1 MTDGT
6 TPRRAWV
13 MGASRGLGNAVARRL
28 LQQGLAVTASARPG
42 ERLDAAVEALSALG
56 AVDALPMDLSEPRAV
71 TRALE
76 ELVGRHGSVPDVVIF
91 NGGGPPPGP
100 VARLGVEGLDGAY
113 ASMLR
118 PAYELVAGIDGPMR
132 ERGSGVVVFLTS
144 SGVLEPI
151 PNLVASNA
159 MRSAITALA
168 KTAAAELAGDGVRV
182 LCVAPGR
189 IATDRVGELDD
200 AAAKRQ
206 HTTVDDVAARS
217 RASIPA
223 GRYGTPEEFS
233 AVVGFLCSPD
243 ASYMTGTT
251 VLVDGGKI
259 GGLLS

>member
-1 MTDGT
+1 
-6 TPRRAWV
+6 
-13 MGASRGLGNAVARRL
+13 VAERL
-28 LQQGLAVTASARPG
+28 LSQGFAVTASARPG
-42 ERLDAAVEALSALG
+42 ERLDAAVAELSALG
-56 AVDALPMDLSEPRAV
+56 DVEPLPLDLTVPLAVTDALATLKD
-71 TRALE
+71 
-76 ELVGRHGSVPDVVIF
+76 RHGDVPDVVIV

-100 VARLGVEGLDGAY
+100 VAKLGVEGLDGAY

-118 PAYELVAGIDGPMR
+118 PAYEVLAGVDVPMR

-159 MRSAITALA
+159 MRAAVTALA
-168 KTAAAELAGDGVRV
+168 KTAAAELAADGVRV

-189 IATDRVGELDD
+189 IATDRVGELDA

-206 HTTVDDVAARS
+206 NTTVDDVSAKS

-223 GRYGTPEEFS
+223 RRYGTPEEFS
-233 AVVGFLCSPD
+233 AVVGFLCSED
-243 ASYMTGTT
+243 ASYVTGTT

>member
-1 MTDGT
+1 
-6 TPRRAWV
+6 
-13 MGASRGLGNAVARRL
+13 MGASRGLGRAVAERL
-28 LQQGLAVTASARPG
+28 LGQGLAVTVSARPG
-42 ERLDAAVEALSALG
+42 ERLDAAVRELSALG
-56 AVDALPMDLSEPRAV
+56 EVDALPLDLSEPLAV
-71 TRALE
+71 TGALD
-76 ELVGRHGSVPDVVIF
+76 ELTTRHGQVPDVVVF

-100 VARLGVEGLDGAY
+100 VAKLGVERLDGAY

-118 PAYELVAGIDGPMR
+118 PAYELIAGVDAPMR

-159 MRSAITALA
+159 MRAGVTALA

-189 IATDRVGELDD
+189 IATDRVGELD
-200 AAAKRQ
+200 AAAAERQ
-206 HTTVDDVAARS
+206 NTTVDDVAAKS

-223 GRYGTPEEFS
+223 GRYGTPEEFA
-233 AVVGFLCSPD
+233 AVVGFLCSED
-243 ASYMTGTT
+243 ASYVTGTT

>member
-28 LQQGLAVTASARPG
+28 LSQGLAVTISARPG
-42 ERLDAAVEALSALG
+42 ERLDAALAELSALG
-56 AVDALPMDLSEPRAV
+56 EVDALPLDLSEPLVV
-71 TRALE
+71 TKALE
-76 ELVGRHGSVPDVVIF
+76 ELTARHGSVPDVVIF

-100 VARLGVEGLDGAY
+100 VAKLGVEGLDGAY

-118 PAYELVAGIDGPMR
+118 PAYELIAGIDAPMR

-159 MRSAITALA
+159 MRSAVTALA

-189 IATDRVGELDD
+189 IATDRVGELDA

-206 HTTVDDVAARS
+206 NSTVDDVSARS

-233 AVVGFLCSPD
+233 AVVGFLCSED
-243 ASYMTGTT
+243 ASYVTGTT

>member
-1 MTDGT
+1 MTGEGA
-6 TPRRAWV
+6 PRRAWV
-13 MGASRGLGNAVARRL
+13 MGASRGLGRAVAERL
-28 LQQGLAVTASARPG
+28 LAQGLSVTISARPG
-42 ERLDAAVEALSALG
+42 ERLDAAEAALSSLG
-56 AVDALPMDLSEPRAV
+56 PVDVLPVDLSEPLAV
-71 TRALE
+71 THGLE
-76 ELVGRHGSVPDVVIF
+76 ELASRHGQVPDVVIF

-100 VARLGVEGLDGAY
+100 VAKLGVEGLDGAY

-118 PAYELVAGIDGPMR
+118 PAYELLAGVDAPMR

-159 MRSAITALA
+159 MRAGVTALA

-189 IATDRVGELDD
+189 IATDRVGELDA

-206 HTTVDDVAARS
+206 NTTVDDVSARS

-233 AVVGFLCSPD
+233 AVVGFLCSED
-243 ASYMTGTT
+243 ASYVTGTT

>member
-1 MTDGT
+1 
-6 TPRRAWV
+6 
-13 MGASRGLGNAVARRL
+13 MGASRGLGRAVAEEL
-28 LQQGLAVTASARPG
+28 LRQGVAVTASARPG
-42 ERLDAAVEALSALG
+42 PRLDAAVEELSALG
-56 AVDALPMDLSEPRAV
+56 DVDALPLDLTETGAV
-71 TRALE
+71 PAALATLTE
-76 ELVGRHGSVPDVVIF
+76 RHGAVPDVAVF
-91 NGGGPPPGP
+91 NGGGPAPAP
-100 VARLGVEGLDGAY
+100 VAKLGTERLDAAY

-118 PAYELVAGIDGPMR
+118 PAYELLAGVDAPMR

-151 PNLVASNA
+151 PNLVGSNA
-159 MRSAITALA
+159 MRAAITALA

-189 IATDRVGELDD
+189 IATDRVAELDE

-206 HTTVDDVAARS
+206 DTTVDDVAERS

-223 GRYGTPEEFS
+223 GRYGRPEEFA
-233 AVVGFLCSPD
+233 AVVGFLCSPQ
-243 ASYMTGTT
+243 ASYVTGTT